1 MSDTAPEPQPG
12 EASPQASAPRPAPIL
27 SGWRGAVAIGFATA
41 LIVFGLLVMTGPFWA
56 PAMTPLFGT
65 APAPASTDATPDR
78 LTQLETSQR
87 EDRQKIEQALAAT
100 QKPASD
106 TVASMQQLERRI
118 ATVESK
124 STTSPNDTAELRQRV
139 TALESKTASSGE
151 FDKVREQ
158 VRTLEAKSAA
168 APVDLIDIRQQLQ
181 QLAATS
187 ADLAKHVAALEK
199 GEQTQSASDPTDT
212 GLLLAVLQ
220 IRDAIDTGRPF
231 AAEYDALASLAKS
244 RPDVSAAAA
253 PLADPAKSGV
263 ATRIVLIE
271 RLRALSGAIV
281 TAQPNSAGEDW
292 AARASAQL
300 RSLVTI
306 RRVDGS
312 GRSAS
317 EAAVGVAE
325 RSLAAG
331 DLAAAISAIEGLTG
345 PAAEAGRPWLQMAR
359 QRGEAEEAL
368 HRVQAIVVARLG
380 PAR

>member
-1 MSDTAPEPQPG
+1 MSDTAPQPG
-12 EASPQASAPRPAPIL
+12 ETPPASTPRPTPML

-56 PAMTPLFGT
+56 PAITPLFGT
-65 APAPASTDATPDR
+65 APAPASADATLDR
-78 LTQLETSQR
+78 LTQLETAQR

-106 TVASMQQLERRI
+106 MATSMQQLERRI
-118 ATVESK
+118 AAVESK
-124 STTSPNDTAELRQRV
+124 STTSPNDTAELRQRLA
-139 TALESKTASSGE
+139 ALESKPASSGE
-151 FDKVREQ
+151 LDKVREQ

-231 AAEYDALASLAKS
+231 PAEYDALAGLAKS
-244 RPDVSAAAA
+244 RPDVSVAAA
-253 PLADPAKSGV
+253 PLAEPAKSGV

-281 TAQPNSAGEDW
+281 TAQPNPAEEDW

-312 GRSAS
+312 GQSAS
-317 EAAVGVAE
+317 EAAVGAAE

-345 PAAEAGRPWLQMAR
+345 PAAEARRPWLQMAR

-368 HRVQAIVVARLG
+368 HRVQAIVVARPG